1 MFGSVHLSN
10 PNGLLSAASAATF
23 GIATSLIAIR
33 LGSLS
38 FGYGMHLVNN
48 VWGAV
53 VVVSSDDVF
62 KGAPAIFSQHTT
74 GLDWSDVGIEAVC
87 LAVVTTL
94 VYVRTRPPLP
104 KAG

>member
-1 MFGSVHLSN
+1 MGVCRRLGGN
-10 PNGLLSAASAATF
+10 YAEQRPAGLLTPD
-23 GIATSLIAIR
+23 
-33 LGSLS
+33 
-38 FGYGMHLVNN
+38 
-48 VWGAV
+48 GAV

-62 KGAPAIFSQHTT
+62 KGAPAIFSQQTT